1 MSVGSWEGDT
11 GVLPDPT
18 LHDGEPL
25 GDTEGCDHNWHKF
38 QGHCYRYFARRRSW
52 EDAERDCRRRAGH
65 LTSIHS
71 REEHGFINGEGWG
84 GITPSRRSPGFGHEN
99 TWIGLNDRIVE
110 QDFQWTDNTGLVRPS
125 ELPNLSPRAWLC
137 QPRPARAERP

>member
-1 MSVGSWEGDT
+1 EAGRGMGLRHWGA
-11 GVLPDPT
+11 GPLRHPPHPHLPA
-18 LHDGEPL
+18 
-25 GDTEGCDHNWHKF
+25 DTEGCDHNWHKF

-65 LTSIHS
+65 LTSI
-71 REEHGFINGEGWG
+71 G
-84 GITPSRRSPGFGHEN
+84 TPGCSSPSPCEPWVPLSVGFGHEN

-110 QDFQWTDNTGLVRPS
+110 QDFQWTDNTGLVSR
-125 ELPNLSPRAWLC
+125 PNLSPRAWLC